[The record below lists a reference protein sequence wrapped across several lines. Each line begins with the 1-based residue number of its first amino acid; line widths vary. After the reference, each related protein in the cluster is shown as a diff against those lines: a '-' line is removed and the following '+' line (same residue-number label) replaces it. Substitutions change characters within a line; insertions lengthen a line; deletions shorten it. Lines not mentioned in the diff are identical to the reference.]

1 MIIPISEPSMRF
13 DEAKLMSDKAA
24 ASILTFEVDRDAT
37 VVVVRCK
44 GRLVTGVNNLLYIK
58 VMELLPH
65 SKRIVLD
72 LTNLTYMDS
81 TGLGTL
87 VRLYVATRSAGSKLE
102 LIHIGKRVRELLG
115 IANLLSVFTIIGESD
130 IRIP

>member
-1 MIIPISEPSMRF
+1 
-13 DEAKLMSDKAA
+13 MSDKTATSA
-24 ASILTFEVDRDAT
+24 LTFEIDRDANA
-37 VVVVRCK
+37 VIVRCQ

-58 VMELLPH
+58 VMELLPN

-87 VRLYVATRSAGSKLE
+87 VRLYVATRSAGCKLE

-115 IANLLSVFTIIGESD
+115 IANLLSVFAIIGESD